1 MINSVT
7 GNSDLDSPKQM
18 QILRPSQNSG
28 GSRDPPPPPLF
39 STKLRPEGRK
49 KIFWETYLWLV
60 VNICDILPSRYLA
73 YANTYDGGL
82 KDRTLDDSVNLS

>member
-28 GSRDPPPPPLF
+28 GSRVSLPAPPSPPPPLIF
-39 STKLRPEGRK
+39 DQTEARRAE
-49 KIFWETYLWLV
+49 KIL
-60 VNICDILPSRYLA
+60 
-73 YANTYDGGL
+73 GGDL
-82 KDRTLDDSVNLS
+82 FLISGQNL